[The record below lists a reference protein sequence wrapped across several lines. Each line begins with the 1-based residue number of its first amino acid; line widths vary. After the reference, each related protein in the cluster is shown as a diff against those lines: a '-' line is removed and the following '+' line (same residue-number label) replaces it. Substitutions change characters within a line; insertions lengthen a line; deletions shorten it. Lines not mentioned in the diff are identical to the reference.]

1 MERLKLQSVAQ
12 LKAIK
17 QQSRIEPLGHHRRLV
32 ILRQY

>member
-17 QQSRIEPLGHHRRLV
+17 HYYFSTLGSKDPEG
-32 ILRQY
+32 